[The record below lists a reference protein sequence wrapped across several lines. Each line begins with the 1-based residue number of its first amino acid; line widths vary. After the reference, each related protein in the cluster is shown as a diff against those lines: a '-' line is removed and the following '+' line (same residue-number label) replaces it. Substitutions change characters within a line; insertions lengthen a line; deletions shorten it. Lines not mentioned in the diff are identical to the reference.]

1 MGPQWHREGEPR
13 SKKKGDPE
21 KLPMVFNSVARLW
34 TKHVKQ
40 THAFMHF
47 SKSRKVKKNVATW
60 DPAWQVLS
68 PGEEVGGGVNLLIE
82 DLSTS
87 KPPIAQELVG
97 FKFSEHQKQ
106 TKMYHVALIMYHVG
120 RHHKIL
126 NGKGY

>member
-1 MGPQWHREGEPR
+1 MRLCIFRKIEK
-13 SKKKGDPE
+13 SK
-21 KLPMVFNSVARLW
+21 
-34 TKHVKQ
+34 T
-40 THAFMHF
+40 
-47 SKSRKVKKNVATW
+47 NVATC
-60 DPAWQVLS
+60 DPACQVLS
-68 PGEEVGGGVNLLIE
+68 PGEEVGGGVNLLIK

-87 KPPIAQELVG
+87 KPPIARELVG